1 MMVDVV
7 ALLLQGAPEATV
19 LALAAL
25 GELVLERTGLINL
38 GLEGMLY
45 FGSALAAY
53 VAVSTGS
60 LAAGFVAGI
69 LAGILLALVYAL
81 LVIGLKAD
89 QAVTGLALVFLGIG
103 LGDVIGSATKGVLAP
118 ALSPLGEDAAMAL
131 VMLAFPLLLYI
142 ILYRSWRGYALRS
155 LGENEEAARM
165 LGVDVTKMRIIALI
179 VAGAAAG
186 AAGAFFLAGP
196 SNGRWSAGRAIG
208 WGWLSLGTVILGYW
222 HPVGVVAAAYLLGI
236 LYAVTPL
243 LQEIGV
249 HAAVADAVPY
259 IVVVAALTVIS
270 WIYERA
276 GVRPPAAVW
285 RR

>member
-1 MMVDVV
+1 MVDVT
-7 ALLLQGAPEATV
+7 AILLQGIPEATV

-25 GELVLERTGLINL
+25 GELVLERSGLINL

-60 LAAGFVAGI
+60 LVAGFAAGM
-69 LAGILLALVYAL
+69 LAGILLAIVYIL
-81 LVIGLKAD
+81 LVVGLKAD

-103 LGDVIGSATKGVLAP
+103 LGDVMGSATQGALAP
-118 ALSPLGEDAAMAL
+118 ALSGLGESL
-131 VMLAFPLLLYI
+131 VAFTVLVPLPAILYA

-155 LGENEEAARM
+155 LGEDEDAARM
-165 LGVDVTKMRIIALI
+165 LGVNVTATRILAAL

-186 AAGAFFLAGP
+186 AAGAFFLMGP

-208 WGWLSLGTVILGYW
+208 WGWLALGTVILGYW
-222 HPVGVVAAAYLLGI
+222 HPVGVVAAAYLLGV

-243 LQEIGV
+243 LQGLGV
-249 HAAVADAVPY
+249 HAALADAVPY
-259 IVVVAALTVIS
+259 IVVVTALTLIS
-270 WIYERA
+270 WMYERV
-276 GVRPPAAVW
+276 GVKPPAAVW